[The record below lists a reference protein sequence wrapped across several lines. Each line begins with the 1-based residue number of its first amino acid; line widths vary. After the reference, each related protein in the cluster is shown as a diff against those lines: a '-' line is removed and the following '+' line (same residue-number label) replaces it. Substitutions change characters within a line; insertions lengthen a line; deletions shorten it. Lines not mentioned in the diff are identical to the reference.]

1 MPKSYRL
8 ENFTPTDHFK
18 ERALERF
25 GIQTEE
31 ELMQFIYENNEVHDS
46 GLTPTS
52 NREST
57 LSRQGNMFILDTNLN
72 KIVTVYK
79 SISPAIAERKKDEF
93 KSKLDAI
100 IRESQV
106 STAKDYLS
114 EIKENIQR
122 FYLNTMNLINKQE
135 KSLIYQISNPE
146 LEFNKI
152 EDIYKDMTIIRS
164 TLNLL
169 SKQTDFYEQHKT
181 NYESKNTIEEPQ
193 KWQPTQSISLDEFKD
208 AKYEIKTFNL
218 NDVGETK
225 VFTPDYSLLIS
236 EQTKENNLPEDYK
249 PKVSNN
255 DLISDKDILKDYLE
269 GPDRVII
276 NNWFSKQGKSPLG
289 SQVNKAIKSGYTQ
302 TQLESLVKSQLS
314 IIHFN
319 KFKNILKDTLKDAKV
334 RKTKGK
340 K

>member
-1 MPKSYRL
+1 MPKSYKL
-8 ENFTPTDHFK
+8 ENFTPTEHFR

-25 GIQTEE
+25 GIQTDE
-31 ELMQFIYENNEVHDS
+31 ELIQFIHDNNEVHDS

-57 LSRQGNMFILDTNLN
+57 LSRQGNMFILDTINN
-72 KIVTVYK
+72 KLVTVYK
-79 SISPAIAERKKDEF
+79 SISPVIAERKKDEF
-93 KSKLDAI
+93 QAKLNMI

-106 STAKDYLS
+106 STAKDFLS

-122 FYLNTMNLINKQE
+122 FYLNAMNLINEQE
-135 KSLIYQISNPE
+135 ESLIYKISNPE
-146 LEFNKI
+146 IEFNKI

-169 SKQTDFYEQHKT
+169 SKQTNFYEQHKM
-181 NYESKNTIEEPQ
+181 K
-193 KWQPTQSISLDEFKD
+193 DEFKD
-208 AKYEIKTFNL
+208 SKYEIKTFNL
-218 NDVGETK
+218 NDVVETK

-269 GPDRVII
+269 GSDRVII

-289 SQVNKAIKSGYTQ
+289 SQVNKVIKSGYTQ
-302 TQLESLVKSQLS
+302 TQLESLVKTQLS

-319 KFKNILKDTLKDAKV
+319 KFKNVLKDTLKDAKA
-334 RKTKGK
+334 RKLKGK

>member
-1 MPKSYRL
+1 
-8 ENFTPTDHFK
+8 
-18 ERALERF
+18 
-25 GIQTEE
+25 
-31 ELMQFIYENNEVHDS
+31 MQFIQDNNEVHDS

-57 LSRQGNMFILDTNLN
+57 LSRQGNMFILDTINN
-72 KIVTVYK
+72 KLVTVYK
-79 SISPAIAERKKDEF
+79 SISPVIAENKKNEF
-93 KSKLDAI
+93 QDKLNMI

-106 STAKDYLS
+106 STAKAYLS

-122 FYLNTMNLINKQE
+122 FYLNAMNLINEQE
-135 KSLIYQISNPE
+135 ESLIYQISNPE

-193 KWQPTQSISLDEFKD
+193 KWQPTQSISLDEFKNSD
-208 AKYEIKTFNL
+208 YEIKTFNL
-218 NDVGETK
+218 NDVGETN

-255 DLISDKDILKDYLE
+255 DLISDKDILKDYFE
-269 GPDRVII
+269 GSDRVII

-319 KFKNILKDTLKDAKV
+319 KFKNILKDTLKAAKA
-334 RKTKGK
+334 RKAKGK

>member
-1 MPKSYRL
+1 MPKSYKL
-8 ENFTPTDHFK
+8 ENFTPTDHFR

-25 GIQTEE
+25 GIKTDE
-31 ELMQFIYENNEVHDS
+31 ELFQFIQDNNEVHDS
-46 GLTPTS
+46 GLAPTS

-57 LSRQGNMFILDTNLN
+57 LSRQGNMFILDTINN
-72 KIVTVYK
+72 KLVTVYK

-93 KSKLDAI
+93 QAKLNMI

-114 EIKENIQR
+114 EIRENIQR
-122 FYLNTMNLINKQE
+122 FYLNAMNLINEQE
-135 KSLIYQISNPE
+135 ESLMYQISNPE
-146 LEFNKI
+146 IEFNKI

-169 SKQTDFYEQHKT
+169 SKQTNFYEQHKL
-181 NYESKNTIEEPQ
+181 NYESNTKIEENQ
-193 KWQPTQSISLDEFKD
+193 QWSPTQSMSLDEFKD
-208 AKYEIKTFNL
+208 SEHL
-218 NDVGETK
+218 L
-225 VFTPDYSLLIS
+225 TPDGTIQLEPY
-236 EQTKENNLPEDYK
+236 QVYCKETSQENLPTDYK

-302 TQLESLVKSQLS
+302 TQLETLVKPQLS

-319 KFKNILKDTLKDAKV
+319 KFKNVLKDTLKDAKK
-334 RKTKGK
+334 RKGVK
-340 K
+340 

>member
-31 ELMQFIYENNEVHDS
+31 ELMQFIYDNNEVHDS

-79 SISPAIAERKKDEF
+79 SISPSIAERKKDEF

-122 FYLNTMNLINKQE
+122 FYLNAMNLINEQE
-135 KSLIYQISNPE
+135 ESLIYQISNPE

-181 NYESKNTIEEPQ
+181 NYESKTIIEEPQ
-193 KWQPTQSISLDEFKD
+193 KWQPTQSVSLDEFKNSD
-208 AKYEIKTFNL
+208 YEIKTFNL
-218 NDVGETK
+218 NDITESQS
-225 VFTPDYSLLIS
+225 FRPNYDLLIS

-319 KFKNILKDTLKDAKV
+319 KFKNILKDTLKDAKN
-334 RKTKGK
+334 RKAKGK

>member
-1 MPKSYRL
+1 MPKSYKL
-8 ENFTPTDHFK
+8 ENFTPTEHFR

-25 GIQTEE
+25 GIQTDE
-31 ELMQFIYENNEVHDS
+31 ELIQFIHDNNEVHDS

-57 LSRQGNMFILDTNLN
+57 LSRQGNMFILDTINN
-72 KIVTVYK
+72 KLVTVYK
-79 SISPAIAERKKDEF
+79 SISPVIAERKKDEF
-93 KSKLDAI
+93 QAKLNMI

-106 STAKDYLS
+106 STAKDFLS

-122 FYLNTMNLINKQE
+122 FYLNAMNLINEQE
-135 KSLIYQISNPE
+135 ESLIYKISNPE
-146 LEFNKI
+146 IEFNKI

-181 NYESKNTIEEPQ
+181 NYESQTIIEEPQ
-193 KWQPTQSISLDEFKD
+193 KWSPTQSMSLDEFKD
-208 AKYEIKTFNL
+208 SKYEVKTFNL
-218 NDVGETK
+218 NDIQETK

-236 EQTKENNLPEDYK
+236 EQTKETNLPEDYK

-319 KFKNILKDTLKDAKV
+319 KFKNVLKDILKDAKA
-334 RKTKGK
+334 RKLKGK

>member
-1 MPKSYRL
+1 MPKLYKL
-8 ENFTPTDHFK
+8 ENFTPTDHFR

-25 GIQTEE
+25 GIQTDE
-31 ELMQFIYENNEVHDS
+31 ELMQFIQDNNEVHDS

-57 LSRQGNMFILDTNLN
+57 LSRQGNMFILDTINN
-72 KIVTVYK
+72 KLVTVYK
-79 SISPAIAERKKDEF
+79 SISPVIAEHKKNEF
-93 KSKLDAI
+93 QDKLNMI

-106 STAKDYLS
+106 STAKAYLS

-122 FYLNTMNLINKQE
+122 FYLNAMNLVNEQE
-135 KSLIYQISNPE
+135 ESLIYQISNPE

-181 NYESKNTIEEPQ
+181 NYESKTIIEETQ
-193 KWQPTQSISLDEFKD
+193 KWIPSQTLSLNEFKNSGYIEPYPQANYTD
-208 AKYEIKTFNL
+208 I
-218 NDVGETK
+218 ETIVEK
-225 VFTPDYSLLIS
+225 IETPLES
-236 EQTKENNLPEDYK
+236 KETNLPEDYK

-269 GPDRVII
+269 GSDRVII

-302 TQLESLVKSQLS
+302 TQLESLVKTQLS

-319 KFKNILKDTLKDAKV
+319 KFKNVLKDTLKDAKA
-334 RKTKGK
+334 RKLKGK

>member
-1 MPKSYRL
+1 MPKSYKL
-8 ENFTPTDHFK
+8 ENFTPTDHFR

-25 GIQTEE
+25 GIQTDE
-31 ELMQFIYENNEVHDS
+31 ELMQFIQDNNEVHDS

-57 LSRQGNMFILDTNLN
+57 LSRQGNMFILDTINN
-72 KIVTVYK
+72 KLVTVYK
-79 SISPAIAERKKDEF
+79 SISPAIAERKKTEF
-93 KSKLDAI
+93 QSKLNTI

-122 FYLNTMNLINKQE
+122 FYLNAMNLINDQE
-135 KSLIYQISNPE
+135 ESLIYQISNPE
-146 LEFNKI
+146 IEFNKI

-169 SKQTDFYEQHKT
+169 SKQTDFYEQHKM
-181 NYESKNTIEEPQ
+181 NYESKTTIEEPQ
-193 KWQPTQSISLDEFKD
+193 QWSPTQSMSLDEFKD
-208 AKYEIKTFNL
+208 SKYEIKTFNL

-225 VFTPDYSLLIS
+225 VFKPDYSLLIS

-255 DLISDKDILKDYLE
+255 DLISDKDILKDYFE

-319 KFKNILKDTLKDAKV
+319 KFKNILKDTLKAAKA
-334 RKTKGK
+334 RKAKGK

>member
-1 MPKSYRL
+1 MSKSYRL

-31 ELMQFIYENNEVHDS
+31 ELMQFIYENNEIHDS

-93 KSKLDAI
+93 KSKLNAI

-122 FYLNTMNLINKQE
+122 FYLNAMNLINEQE
-135 KSLIYQISNPE
+135 ESLIYQISNPE

-181 NYESKNTIEEPQ
+181 NYESQTIIEEPQ
-193 KWQPTQSISLDEFKD
+193 KWSPTQSMSLDEFKD
-208 AKYEIKTFNL
+208 SKYEVKTFNL
-218 NDVGETK
+218 NDIQETK

-236 EQTKENNLPEDYK
+236 EQTKETNLPEDYK

-302 TQLESLVKSQLS
+302 TQLESLVKTQLS

-319 KFKNILKDTLKDAKV
+319 KFKNVLKDTLKDAKA
-334 RKTKGK
+334 RKLKGK

>member
-1 MPKSYRL
+1 MPKSYKL
-8 ENFTPTDHFK
+8 ENFTPTDHFR

-25 GIQTEE
+25 GIQTDE
-31 ELMQFIYENNEVHDS
+31 ELMQFIQDNNDVHDS

-57 LSRQGNMFILDTNLN
+57 LSRQGNMFILDTINN
-72 KIVTVYK
+72 KLVTVYK
-79 SISPAIAERKKDEF
+79 SISPIIAENKKNEF
-93 KSKLDAI
+93 QDKLNMI

-106 STAKDYLS
+106 STAKAYLS

-122 FYLNTMNLINKQE
+122 FYLNAMNLVNEQE
-135 KSLIYQISNPE
+135 ESLIYQISNPE
-146 LEFNKI
+146 IEFNKI

-181 NYESKNTIEEPQ
+181 NYESKTIVEEPQ
-193 KWQPTQSISLDEFKD
+193 KWAPSQSLSLDEFKN
-208 AKYEIKTFNL
+208 YEYIEPYPQANYNDIKTI
-218 NDVGETK
+218 VEKIET
-225 VFTPDYSLLIS
+225 PLES
-236 EQTKENNLPEDYK
+236 KETNLPEDYK

-269 GPDRVII
+269 GSDRVII

-302 TQLESLVKSQLS
+302 TQLESLVKTQLS

-319 KFKNILKDTLKDAKV
+319 KFKNVLKDTLKDAKA
-334 RKTKGK
+334 RKLKGK

>member
-1 MPKSYRL
+1 MTKTYKL
-8 ENFTPTDHFK
+8 ENFTPTDHFR

-25 GIQTEE
+25 GIQTDE
-31 ELMQFIYENNEVHDS
+31 ELFQFIQDNNEVHDS

-52 NREST
+52 SRQST
-57 LSRQGNMFILDTNLN
+57 LSRQGNMFILDTINN
-72 KIVTVYK
+72 KLVTVYK
-79 SISPAIAERKKDEF
+79 SISPVIAENKKNEF
-93 KSKLDAI
+93 QDKLNMI

-106 STAKDYLS
+106 STAKAYLS

-122 FYLNTMNLINKQE
+122 FYLNTMNLVNEQE
-135 KSLIYQISNPE
+135 ESLIYQISNPE

-181 NYESKNTIEEPQ
+181 NYESTTAIEEPQ
-193 KWQPTQSISLDEFKD
+193 KWVPSQSLSLDEFKNLD
-208 AKYEIKTFNL
+208 YEIKTFNL
-218 NDVGETK
+218 NDVGETN

-255 DLISDKDILKDYLE
+255 DLISDKDILKDYFE
-269 GPDRVII
+269 GSDRVII

-319 KFKNILKDTLKDAKV
+319 KFKNILKDTLKAAKA
-334 RKTKGK
+334 RKAKGK

>member
-1 MPKSYRL
+1 MPKSYKL
-8 ENFTPTDHFK
+8 ENFTPTEHFR

-25 GIQTEE
+25 GIQTDE
-31 ELMQFIYENNEVHDS
+31 ELIQFIHDNNEVHDS

-52 NREST
+52 NQEST
-57 LSRQGNMFILDTNLN
+57 LSRQGNMFILDTINN
-72 KIVTVYK
+72 KLVTVYK
-79 SISPAIAERKKDEF
+79 SISPVIAERKKDEF
-93 KSKLDAI
+93 QTKLNMI

-122 FYLNTMNLINKQE
+122 FYLNAMNLINEQKE
-135 KSLIYQISNPE
+135 SLIYKISNHE
-146 LEFNKI
+146 IEFNKI

-169 SKQTDFYEQHKT
+169 SKQTNFYEQHKM
-181 NYESKNTIEEPQ
+181 NYESKTSIEEPQ
-193 KWQPTQSISLDEFKD
+193 QWSPTQSMSLDEFKD
-208 AKYEIKTFNL
+208 SKYEIKTFNL

-255 DLISDKDILKDYLE
+255 DLISDKDILKDYFE

-319 KFKNILKDTLKDAKV
+319 KFKNILKDTLKAAKA
-334 RKTKGK
+334 RKAKGEK
-340 K
+340 

>member
-1 MPKSYRL
+1 MPKSYKL
-8 ENFTPTDHFK
+8 ENFTPTDHFR
-18 ERALERF
+18 ERAFERF
-25 GIQTEE
+25 GIQTDD
-31 ELMQFIYENNEVHDS
+31 ELIQFIQDNNEVHDS

-57 LSRQGNMFILDTNLN
+57 LSRQGNMFILDTINN
-72 KIVTVYK
+72 KLVTVYK
-79 SISPAIAERKKDEF
+79 SISPVIAENKKNEF
-93 KSKLDAI
+93 QDKLNMI

-106 STAKDYLS
+106 STAKAYLS

-122 FYLNTMNLINKQE
+122 FYLNAMNLVNEQE
-135 KSLIYQISNPE
+135 ESLIYQISNPE
-146 LEFNKI
+146 IEFNKI

-169 SKQTDFYEQHKT
+169 SKQTDFYEQHKM
-181 NYESKNTIEEPQ
+181 NYESKTSIEETQ
-193 KWQPTQSISLDEFKD
+193 QWSPTKSMSLDEFKD
-208 AKYEIKTFNL
+208 SKYEIKTFNL

-302 TQLESLVKSQLS
+302 TQLESLVKTQLS

-319 KFKNILKDTLKDAKV
+319 KFKNVLKDTLKDAKA
-334 RKTKGK
+334 RKLKGK